1 MGMSKKKYS
10 ITVDIWL
17 FIIGIFICVAFLSFL
32 SFLLVFP
39 INNYLSAIGTV
50 RFQGEQTL
58 VSEVEGVVTEV
69 YKQDQASVSR
79 KDPILRIENEEKKN
93 LAKSLDYKIDYLNT
107 QLLQLQK
114 LEETGALDGGPVH
127 AKRLEL
133 QQAQQERQELDRV
146 TVDATLSG
154 YYYSLN
160 PPKNLL
166 GTYIHRG
173 DVVGYLY
180 RSSEKVVN
188 VTLTNEWVDRFSEAS
203 VVRIYYK
210 DPVSYFSRNLP
221 AHVESIHA
229 NTEGN
234 KFQIQCRIDAP
245 TVVTRSFRPGTLVK
259 VNFLVNSTSLFQEIF
274 GFDVY
279 GSIMARL
286 TDRVSK

>member
-1 MGMSKKKYS
+1 MGSKKNPRN
-10 ITVDIWL
+10 VEIWL
-17 FIIGIFICVAFLSFL
+17 FLAASLTSLAFLAFL
-32 SFLLVFP
+32 GFIMVFP
-39 INNYLSAIGTV
+39 LNNYLSAPGTV
-50 RFQGEQTL
+50 RFKGEQTL

-69 YKQDQASVSR
+69 YKQDHAAVSR
-79 KDPILRIENEEKKN
+79 KEPILRVENEEKKN
-93 LAKSLDYKIDYLNT
+93 LAKSLEYRIDYLNA
-107 QLLQLQK
+107 QLLQLRTLQ
-114 LEETGALDGGPVH
+114 ESGALDRGPVE

-133 QQAQQERQELDRV
+133 QQAQQERRDLDRS
-146 TVDATLSG
+146 TVDATRAG

-180 RSSEKVVN
+180 RSPEKVVN
-188 VTLTNEWVDRFSEAS
+188 VALTNEWVDRFSESS

-221 AHVESIHA
+221 ARVESIHA

-234 KFQIQCRIDAP
+234 KFQIECRIDAP
-245 TVVTRSFRPGTLVK
+245 AIETRPFRPGTLVK

-274 GFDVY
+274 GFDIY
-279 GSIMARL
+279 GIIMAKL
-286 TDRVSK
+286 TGSPPQ